1 MFLPITSCKSRQAGQ
16 EKVTSVTFSALAS
29 IGGCGRD
36 RTSDLFI
43 SSLPALILAFLW
55 AREGSNFRPLS
66 YQDSVLPLN
75 YVPKIDAGECSTFST
90 PFGVGRPTGASA
102 LYAHQRV
109 FIGVSHNT

>member
-16 EKVTSVTFSALAS
+16 EKVTSGTFSALAS
-29 IGGCGRD
+29 IGGGGRD

-43 SSLPALILAFLW
+43 ISLPALILAFLW

-109 FIGVSHNT
+109 FI